1 MSPAR
6 SLNEFAA
13 STLDLP
19 ALLEVLVEFAQS
31 SLGMRAVRELA
42 PLDPDEVSD
51 ALARVGEVQ
60 LLERARE
67 KIGLG
72 GLTDPAPLLAAA
84 REGPL
89 EEGQVALLRGFL
101 AAVERLQNW
110 LERRAAECP
119 RLGRLGADLPDLSAL
134 RERVDAVV
142 DERDCGTT
150 GLRGAG
156 RGAAGKQGCG
166 TPACGARGASWRAR
180 WTAS

>member
-67 KIGLG
+67 KIMSG
-72 GLTDPAPLLAAA
+72 
-84 REGPL
+84 
-89 EEGQVALLRGFL
+89 
-101 AAVERLQNW
+101 
-110 LERRAAECP
+110 
-119 RLGRLGADLPDLSAL
+119 DLD
-134 RERVDAVV
+134 
-142 DERDCGTT
+142 
-150 GLRGAG
+150 
-156 RGAAGKQGCG
+156 
-166 TPACGARGASWRAR
+166 
-180 WTAS
+180 

>member
-19 ALLEVLVEFAQS
+19 ALLEVLVKFAQS

-72 GLTDPAPLLAAA
+72 GVTDPDDNQVDCDFPFVFEID
-84 REGPL
+84 REPYMEDDL
-89 EEGQVALLRGFL
+89 THQRVFSFCCYLKFSDFL
-101 AAVERLQNW
+101 DFRF
-110 LERRAAECP
+110 
-119 RLGRLGADLPDLSAL
+119 
-134 RERVDAVV
+134 
-142 DERDCGTT
+142 
-150 GLRGAG
+150 
-156 RGAAGKQGCG
+156 
-166 TPACGARGASWRAR
+166 
-180 WTAS
+180 